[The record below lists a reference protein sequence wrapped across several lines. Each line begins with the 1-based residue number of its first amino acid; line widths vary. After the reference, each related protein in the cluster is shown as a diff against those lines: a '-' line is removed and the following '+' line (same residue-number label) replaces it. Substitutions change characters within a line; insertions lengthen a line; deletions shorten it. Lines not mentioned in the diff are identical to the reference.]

1 MLFGKTRHIHLV
13 GIGGSGM
20 SGIAEILVNQGFTV
34 TGSDIRESDTVERLR
49 RLGCKIN
56 IGHSG
61 ENIHGADVVV
71 VSSAIPEDNPEVQEA
86 RKIKIPVIPRAE
98 MLAELMRMKF
108 SIAIGGTHGKTTTT
122 AMIASVLEMGGLDPT
137 VIDGGKLVS
146 LGTGARLGNS
156 HFMVVEADEAYGSIK
171 RVSPTIAVVTSID
184 ADHLDLVVRKP
195 LSRPWRKGG

>member
-1 MLFGKTRHIHLV
+1 MFGKTRHIHLV

-20 SGIAEILVNQGFTV
+20 SGIAEILVSQGFNV
-34 TGSDIRESDTVERLR
+34 TGSDIKESDTIRRLR
-49 RLGCKIN
+49 ELGCKVN

-61 ENIHGADVVV
+61 ENVHGADVVV
-71 VSSAIPEDNPEVQEA
+71 ISSAIPEDNPEVQEA
-86 RKIKIPVIPRAE
+86 KRLKIPVIPRAE

-122 AMIASVLEMGGLDPT
+122 AMIASVLEAGGLDPT

-171 RVSPTIAVVTSID
+171 RVSP
-184 ADHLDLVVRKP
+184 
-195 LSRPWRKGG
+195 